1 MTTPSQP
8 SMPCYAVI
16 LSSSVMLENMTYR
29 IMIDKLI
36 DLAKEQ
42 AGFIAAECSLGETDL
57 LLTYWQDRDTAEH
70 WLNNTILRRTLS
82 LAEQFWFDSY
92 HLRLVEVVESHS
104 FQQTNLPDH
113 SSRFPRIQTA
123 RGVLKILDESEVDLL
138 KAYVI
143 EEKEFLAPWE
153 PLRTDAYYSTALCKL
168 RIREMRRD
176 FLEDQGVAFCFLSSD
191 ERRMLGY
198 ANYSNLVRG
207 VSQSCHLGYSLR
219 KFEQGKGLMHEFLS
233 AGNEYLRKECR
244 IDRIQANYMPRNAR
258 SAAVLEKLN
267 FVKEGYAKHYLKIN
281 GQWEDH
287 VLTALVMR

>member
-1 MTTPSQP
+1 MTASSQ
-8 SMPCYAVI
+8 SSVPCYAVI

-29 IMIDKLI
+29 IMIDKLV

-42 AGFIAAECSLGETDL
+42 VGFIAAECSLGETDL
-57 LLTYWQDRDTAEH
+57 LLTYWQDRESAEQ
-70 WLNNTILRRTLS
+70 WQSNAILRRTLS

-92 HLRLVEVVESHS
+92 HLRLVEVLESYS
-104 FQQTNLPDH
+104 FKQDNLPDH
-113 SSRFPRIQTA
+113 TSRFPRIKTA
-123 RGVLKILDESEVDLL
+123 RGVLRILEESQAELL
-138 KAYVI
+138 KRYVT
-143 EEKEFLAPWE
+143 EEKQFLAPWE
-153 PLRTDAYYSTALCKL
+153 PIRSEVYYSTALCKL

-176 FLEDQGVAFCFLSSD
+176 FLQDQGVAFSFLSQD
-191 ERRMLGY
+191 EDRMLGY
-198 ANYSNLVRG
+198 ANYSSIVRG
-207 VSQSCHLGYSLR
+207 VFQSCHLGYSLR
-219 KFEQGKGLMHEFLS
+219 ESEQGQGLMHELLS
-233 AGNEYLRKECR
+233 AGNDYLRDTCR